1 MKYNSVMKVFTV
13 YKHESKGY
21 EAVKVGFSWPAF
33 ILSGW
38 WMLVKG
44 FIFVLIFYIAVGV
57 LGTSYYNDM
66 DMNAPYNANDFF
78 VFVISL
84 ILWFYPGFYGNSW
97 LHKKYKNKGYTE
109 LKTIP
114 ASSKEAAIAIAKNDE
129 KESVS
134 DIKFEK
140 NIEEDSELF
149 YEKAYSVAYEEIKDY
164 EQYNDVEYIQ
174 NSDFWARAF
183 AQSDGDEKKQ
193 KVIYVKLRAKELD
206 KEYEKKLTKDYNKQ
220 KNKNDVMLIAVII
233 IALAIVIGIASST

>member
-1 MKYNSVMKVFTV
+1 
-13 YKHESKGY
+13 
-21 EAVKVGFSWPAF
+21 
-33 ILSGW
+33 
-38 WMLVKG
+38 
-44 FIFVLIFYIAVGV
+44 
-57 LGTSYYNDM
+57 M

>member
-1 MKYNSVMKVFTV
+1 MKVFTV
-13 YKHESKGY
+13 YKHESKFY

-33 ILSGW
+33 IFGGW

-220 KNKNDVMLIAVII
+220 KNKNDVLLIAVII

>member
-1 MKYNSVMKVFTV
+1 MV
-13 YKHESKGY
+13 
-21 EAVKVGFSWPAF
+21 VG
-33 ILSGW
+33 
-38 WMLVKG
+38 
-44 FIFVLIFYIAVGV
+44 
-57 LGTSYYNDM
+57 
-66 DMNAPYNANDFF
+66 
-78 VFVISL
+78 L
-84 ILWFYPGFYGNSW
+84 ILWFYPGFEGNSW
-97 LHKKYKNKGYTE
+97 LDKKFKNNGYSE
-109 LKTIP
+109 LKAVP

-140 NIEEDSELF
+140 YIEEDSELF

-174 NSDFWARAF
+174 NSDLWARAF

-220 KNKNDVMLIAVII
+220 KNKNDSMLLGVIVV
-233 IALAIVIGIASST
+233 ALAIVIVIASST

>member
-1 MKYNSVMKVFTV
+1 MKVFTV

-114 ASSKEAAIAIAKNDE
+114 ASSKEAAIALAKNEDIDNTNSSNTLEDVDE
-129 KESVS
+129 A
-134 DIKFEK
+134 
-140 NIEEDSELF
+140 SELI
-149 YEKAYSVAYEEIKDY
+149 YDKSYTKAYSEVQQYEIDKDVKFIKNQD
-164 EQYNDVEYIQ
+164 I
-174 NSDFWARAF
+174 WARAY
-183 AQSDGDEKKQ
+183 ALSDGDENKQ
-193 KVIYVKLRAKELD
+193 KVIYVKLRAKEIDFDYDFEAEQLKKKKNN
-206 KEYEKKLTKDYNKQ
+206 KEL
-220 KNKNDVMLIAVII
+220 LIIGGILILII
-233 IALAIVIGIASST
+233 IVIASST